1 MLCVLCGRYQ
11 TGCIMRQS
19 IRRVSAV
26 FAAFVVC
33 CVLDLASQGGALAAS
48 PLECGMTQMGVRSH
62 IECVVLRDSLQIRQ
76 VHLNSGE
83 CRTMQEH
90 VELNPKEKD
99 RLKRTLAY
107 PLATLDY
114 RRTYRAGQKF
124 TVYLMPCQLRDYM
137 IETDQG
143 SWGWLAQRQ

>member
-1 MLCVLCGRYQ
+1 MRCLNLVL
-11 TGCIMRQS
+11 
-19 IRRVSAV
+19 ALF
-26 FAAFVVC
+26 FASLAC
-33 CVLDLASQGGALAAS
+33 QVLDLGLQSGARAES
-48 PLECGMTQMGVRSH
+48 PLECGLTQMGVRSH
-62 IECVVLRDSLQIRQ
+62 IECVVTRDRLQIKQ

-90 VELNPKEKD
+90 VELNPNEQAK
-99 RLKRTLAY
+99 LKRMVGY
-107 PLATLDY
+107 PLASLDY

>member
-1 MLCVLCGRYQ
+1 MLFVLCGCFQ

-19 IRRVSAV
+19 IRRVSG
-26 FAAFVVC
+26 AFGALVVWAL
-33 CVLDLASQGGALAAS
+33 LDLASQGGALAAS

-83 CRTMQEH
+83 CLTMQEH
-90 VELNPKEKD
+90 VEL
-99 RLKRTLAY
+99 AY
-107 PLATLDY
+107 PLASLDY